1 MNIREIAVML
11 AIIAI
16 LISAAICLRN
26 TDDNEIKSDRHTKD
40 DNIEREPGFEAVFT
54 ILALLAVACFFSRRR
69 KNKEKDEDKDNKRGH
84 G

>member
-16 LISAAICLRN
+16 LISAAICLRDN
-26 TDDNEIKSDRHTKD
+26 DDNEIKSDIPTKD

-54 ILALLAVACFFSRRR
+54 IVALLATACFFSRKR
-69 KNKEKDEDKDNKRGH
+69 KNKEKDKNKDNGRGH